1 MTLSNFWRAFRAQ
14 VHELAG
20 YLWTSDP
27 LDQLQ
32 SQYDRTMAKFK
43 EGRQALEQHRALVER
58 VRLQVA
64 DQKSHISD
72 LEAKVRAYLQT
83 GDHLAAETL
92 TVQVQEAGLDLAD
105 RESQLKCH
113 EEAYQANLAAIK
125 QIGGWLTQVRAK
137 IARYD
142 AALKVSRAEA
152 DLARV
157 VQEFSVE
164 LATDFRQ
171 VERAVQDQIDRAEV
185 HAV

>member
-1 MTLSNFWRAFRAQ
+1 MTPSNFWRAFRAQ
-14 VHELAG
+14 VNELAG
-20 YLWTSDP
+20 YLWTNDP

-32 SQYDRTMAKFK
+32 SHCDRTMAKFK
-43 EGRQALEQHRALVER
+43 EGRQALEHQRTLVER
-58 VRLQVA
+58 VRLQVT
-64 DQKSHISD
+64 DQKSRAAD
-72 LEAKVRAYLQT
+72 LEARIRAHFQA
-83 GDHLAAETL
+83 GNRPAAEDLTL
-92 TVQVQEAGLDLAD
+92 QLQETQ
-105 RESQLKCH
+105 RELTESVAQLKRH

-125 QIGGWLTQVRAK
+125 QIGAWLTQVQAK

-171 VERAVQDQIDRAEV
+171 VEQAIQDRIDRDQALV
-185 HAV
+185 